1 MKTSLLVL
9 GLAVCLVATPA
20 MADLFTITYGPL
32 ETWFNS
38 GTNVFTS
45 DEVADTVGTVSNL
58 PVGGSAVVTTWGAT
72 ANYALTM
79 LISNIGA
86 GGKTADGAGSLLL
99 VDTDSDSISA
109 NLNGHWI
116 PSAAPGSALEFHGSL
131 SNVLFTGVGGGDN
144 TAFNG
149 DTAGSAS
156 MVFPA
161 PMPWQGSVIHLILTG
176 LNFSASWGDGTPL
189 DEVGGVKDG
198 GMTAVVTPVPA
209 AVLLGFLGFGAAVLK
224 LRKFA

>member
-1 MKTSLLVL
+1 MKTRLLVL

-58 PVGGSAVVTTWGAT
+58 PVGGSGTVTTWGAT
-72 ANYALTM
+72 ADYTLSM
-79 LISNIGA
+79 LISNIGS
-86 GGKTADGAGSLLL
+86 GGKTADGVGSLLL
-99 VDTDSDSISA
+99 TDTDSDTISA
-109 NLNGHWI
+109 NLKRHWI
-116 PSAAPGSALEFHGSL
+116 PSASDSSSLEFHGGL

-149 DTAGSAS
+149 DAGSSAS
-156 MVFPA
+156 MVFAP

-176 LNFSASWGDGTPL
+176 LNFSTSWGDGTPN
-189 DEVGGVKDG
+189 DGVGGRKDG
-198 GMTAVVTPVPA
+198 GLTANVTPVPA
-209 AVLLGFLGFGAAVLK
+209 AVLLGFLGLGAAGLK